1 MTSHYLPGQTWNSV
15 FGGLSTTVEDC
26 RAISVSEYLMGNKQL
41 LEIFG
46 YTNVSDITADDRKP
60 HTTPPLMKN
69 LLNAPHSLACHLPQH
84 RSRRPPNSRELQ
96 RPDPVLG
103 PGPPP
108 GMPPSSPST
117 TVNPPPSQAHFS
129 ILKYMIQ
136 DGDGA
141 IRISHDTETSTL
153 TVHVDPTM
161 FASHGKPALGRYLLR
176 LHIWRCTAD
185 FSACKDFYEP
195 LCAVDGEYDKW
206 RQIMCSKPKPR
217 WKFVQP
223 NTFLRGEDEVEV
235 KVYEASNRGVIQ
247 SWAERGV

>member
-1 MTSHYLPGQTWNSV
+1 
-15 FGGLSTTVEDC
+15 
-26 RAISVSEYLMGNKQL
+26 
-41 LEIFG
+41 
-46 YTNVSDITADDRKP
+46 
-60 HTTPPLMKN
+60 
-69 LLNAPHSLACHLPQH
+69 
-84 RSRRPPNSRELQ
+84 
-96 RPDPVLG
+96 
-103 PGPPP
+103 
-108 GMPPSSPST
+108 MPPSSPST